1 MSEVFQVLLSGKRC
15 SGRGVR
21 FKELTA
27 PDHDQLTLDAAKQLG
42 PEGTMLELRK
52 IESRMGVRS
61 MIVGV
66 TRQSGLKDLNA
77 ATWDKV
83 TTADVE
89 ARWTEFFTAK
99 DDAVLLDLFRSF
111 HEVSQSEME
120 DISKTVIAVSED

>member
-1 MSEVFQVLLSGKRC
+1 MSDSFQVLLGGKRC

-21 FKELTA
+21 FRELSS
-27 PDHDQLTLDAAKQLG
+27 PEHDQLTLDAAKLLG

-61 MIVGV
+61 MIVEV
-66 TRQSGLKDLNA
+66 TRQSGLKNLTE

-89 ARWTEFFTAK
+89 ARWSELFTAK

-111 HEVSQSEME
+111 HEVTQAEME
-120 DISKTVIAVSED
+120 DISKTVVAVSAD